1 MKTQPT
7 TTPDAPPARR
17 TKYDKRRSPDDAVN
31 AENSAL
37 AIGGQA
43 AHDAA
48 LAAAVKDYIAGEYAL
63 HVIERRH
70 RLTKNT
76 LRHALNSGHPLLHAR
91 PESDRLARAAAE
103 VNFCHAAGT
112 RYATDMLAK
121 RWALKELNLVDH
133 AAKLRVALKKAAAR
147 V

>member
-1 MKTQPT
+1 MKPT
-7 TTPDAPPARR
+7 TTQDAPTARR
-17 TKYDKRRSPDDAVN
+17 TKYDKRRAPDDAVN

-48 LAAAVKDYIAGEYAL
+48 LVAAVKDYIAGEYAL
-63 HVIERRH
+63 HTIERRH

-76 LRHALNSGHPLLHAR
+76 LRHALNAGHPLLHAR